1 MTDPRVAALLDAV
14 GLEPTLPAIEYQ
26 PSRLQLFRFSAVT
39 WNAHRIHYDETY
51 ARAEGHDG
59 VVVHSTLRGQQLLG
73 VAQRWLGD
81 RGEIVAMAWRNA
93 APAYAD
99 ERVVCRGRALATE
112 TDADGS
118 TLVTVE
124 LEEVD
129 GTGKLGAAGTATVR
143 LHTDGVSGAR

>member
-1 MTDPRVAALLDAV
+1 MPADRISTLAPPAV
-14 GLEPTLPAIEYQ
+14 P
-26 PSRLQLFRFSAVT
+26 LQRRVT

-51 ARAEGHDG
+51 ARSEGHDG
-59 VVVHSTLRGQQLLG
+59 IVVHSTLRGQQLLG

-81 RGEIVAMAWRNA
+81 RGEITRVGVAQRR
-93 APAYAD
+93 PG
-99 ERVVCRGRALATE
+99 VCRPARRVPGSCGLATE